1 LLNFQKEDQDGMSNT
16 LCVQWT
22 IVPRTAPQP
31 RIACSHCRCVR
42 PFQSSGKAR
51 LNANGRKLDAWLI
64 YKCTV
69 CDNTWNRTIFERRHV
84 RDIDLQT
91 LAALQTNDP
100 EWLDRLA
107 FNPIGLKAMEVTEF
121 SDVTVRKKLLSHALD
136 VTQLSI
142 ELRLPLTTTVR
153 LDRLLA
159 SELALSRS
167 RIQTLESDGLLSTVP
182 SGRNILRKS
191 VGDGLVV
198 LLDISDEPERGRIID
213 AASRQVNG

>member
-1 LLNFQKEDQDGMSNT
+1 MSNI
-16 LCVQWT
+16 LSVQWT

-31 RIACSHCRCVR
+31 LIACSHCRCVR
-42 PFQSSGKAR
+42 PFKSSGKAR

-84 RDIDLQT
+84 RDIDPQT
-91 LAALQTNDP
+91 LSALQSNDP
-100 EWLDRLA
+100 EWLEELA
-107 FNPIGLKAMEVTEF
+107 FNLTELQQKTKDGTEF
-121 SDVTVRKKLLSHALD
+121 SDVFVAKKLLSQASD
-136 VTQLSI
+136 VTHLSI

-167 RIQTLESDGLLSTVP
+167 RIQTLERDGLLSTAP

-191 VGDGLVV
+191 IGDGLAV
-198 LLDISDEPERGRIID
+198 LMDISNEPERSRIMD
-213 AASRQVNG
+213 AASRQVNS

>member
-1 LLNFQKEDQDGMSNT
+1 MSNT

-22 IVPRTAPQP
+22 IVPRAAPQP
-31 RIACSHCRCVR
+31 LIACSHCRCVR

-84 RDIDLQT
+84 RDIDLQI

-100 EWLDRLA
+100 EWLERLA
-107 FNPIGLKAMEVTEF
+107 FNPAGLKAMEATEF

-136 VTQLSI
+136 VTHLSI

-167 RIQTLESDGLLSTVP
+167 RIQTLESDGLLSTAP
-182 SGRNILRKS
+182 
-191 VGDGLVV
+191 
-198 LLDISDEPERGRIID
+198 
-213 AASRQVNG
+213 

>member
-1 LLNFQKEDQDGMSNT
+1 MSNI

-31 RIACSHCRCVR
+31 LIACSHCRCVR

-69 CDNTWNRTIFERRHV
+69 CDTTWNRTIFERRHV
-84 RDIDLQT
+84 RDIDPQT

-100 EWLDRLA
+100 EWLDHLA
-107 FNPIGLKAMEVTEF
+107 FNLTELKQKTREATEF
-121 SDVTVRKKLLSHALD
+121 SDVCINKQLLSQARDITH
-136 VTQLSI
+136 LSI
-142 ELRLPLTTTVR
+142 ELRLPRTTTVR

-159 SELALSRS
+159 SELGISRS

-182 SGRNILRKS
+182 AGRNILRKS
-191 VGDGLVV
+191 IGDGLVV
-198 LLDISDEPERGRIID
+198 LMDISNEPERDRIVALVCSEQKID
-213 AASRQVNG
+213 G